1 MTNAKSQRKSKTNS
15 KQVIKR
21 RKVTF
26 SFEAVAAKEVFL
38 MGDFNNWDPKKHPM
52 KNEGHGTWNKTLE
65 LNPGKYEYKF
75 FVDGEWKKDPLN
87 DRTCPNCYGTQN
99 SVLNLE

>member
-38 MGDFNNWDPKKHPM
+38 TGDFNNWDPQKHP
-52 KNEGHGTWNKTLE
+52 
-65 LNPGKYEYKF
+65 
-75 FVDGEWKKDPLN
+75 
-87 DRTCPNCYGTQN
+87 
-99 SVLNLE
+99 